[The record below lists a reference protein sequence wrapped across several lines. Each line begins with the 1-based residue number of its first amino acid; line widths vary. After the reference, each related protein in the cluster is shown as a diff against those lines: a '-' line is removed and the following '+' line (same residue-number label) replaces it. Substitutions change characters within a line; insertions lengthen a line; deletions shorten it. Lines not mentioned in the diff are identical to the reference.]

1 MSKRLLNLLV
11 IISVLAIA
19 APVVVAAPPAQEAG
33 QDYVVVADDWLSKLA
48 DKYLGNPMA
57 YPAIVE
63 YTNQKHAGDDS
74 YAEITDPDLIEVGW
88 KIYIPSAEEAATLV
102 AEAPPAPAPGEKV
115 SLSFWNMPFVTQE
128 VSPEYVL
135 KWEEDAVTALP
146 NATVD
151 NFYGPG
157 KYKDQ
162 RDKYLLQAKSGTPD
176 VIEGLLEDT
185 AVYVQKG
192 LIEPLDD
199 RFAAWADSAQFVES
213 TLAPLTIEGKLYGI
227 PYNTNARAMV
237 YRKDIFEENDLK
249 VPETWGEL
257 IETARKI
264 TELTN
269 GETHGFYVCT
279 EVGDPRAAQ
288 EFISWYYQVSGKQ
301 NLFEVTAGEVKFNGT
316 VDQFEKVL
324 TLYDE
329 LFTGEYPAC
338 DPNQRGT
345 GWPVEDPGYVAGKW
359 AMAPM
364 GPWLWGRRDESEI
377 ARDILE
383 NKTAITALP
392 VSEDGVPAT
401 YLEVKPIMLNTYSEN
416 KDAAWELVQYITSKE
431 KMGEWLAESGGIPA
445 RKDSLEMDVFTKSD
459 IGWWI
464 QGFANELPKS
474 VAMAPINWGPV
485 SEANLR
491 AVNYV
496 IYDEKT
502 PAEAAQWLYDRIME
516 LKEAGEL

>member
-1 MSKRLLNLLV
+1 MRKVASSVVLGMLLV
-11 IISVLAIA
+11 SLLLACGPTA
-19 APVVVAAPPAQEAG
+19 APEPTEPPAAEPTQPEAAEPEAG
-33 QDYVVVADDWLSKLA
+33 
-48 DKYLGNPMA
+48 
-57 YPAIVE
+57 E
-63 YTNQKHAGDDS
+63 
-74 YAEITDPDLIEVGW
+74 
-88 KIYIPSAEEAATLV
+88 KI
-102 AEAPPAPAPGEKV
+102 

-135 KWEEDAVTALP
+135 KWEEDAKTALP

-162 RDKYLLQAKSGTPD
+162 RDKFLLQAKSGTPD

-199 RFAAWADSAQFVES
+199 RFAAWADSGQFVEA
-213 TLAPLTIEGKLYGI
+213 TLAPLRINGKLYGI
-227 PYNTNARAMV
+227 PYNTNARALI
-237 YRKDIFEENDLK
+237 YRKDIFEEHGLK

-269 GETHGFYVCT
+269 KETFGMYLCS

-288 EFISWYYQVSGKQ
+288 EFISWYFQVSGGK
-301 NLFEVTAGEVKFNGT
+301 NMFEVTDEGVEFNAT
-316 VDQFEKVL
+316 VDQLEKVL

-329 LFTGEYPAC
+329 LFMDVEYPAI
-338 DPNQRGT
+338 DPNVRGT
-345 GWPVEDPGYVAGKW
+345 GWPVEDPGYVAGQW
-359 AMAPM
+359 AMCPM
-364 GPWLWGRRDESEI
+364 GPWLWGRRVESET
-377 ARDILE
+377 AKDILE
-383 NKTAITALP
+383 NKTAITSLP

-401 YLEVKPIMLNTYSEN
+401 YLEVKPIMLSAFAED
-416 KDAAWELVQYITSKE
+416 KDAAWELIQYITSKE
-431 KMGEWLAESGGIPA
+431 KMAEWLADSGGIPA
-445 RKDSLEMDVFTKSD
+445 RTDSLEMPVFTESD

-464 QGFANELPKS
+464 QGFANELGKS
-474 VAMAPINWGPV
+474 VTMAPVNWGPV

-491 AVNYV
+491 AVNFV

-502 PAEAAQWLYDRIME
+502 PEEAAQWLYDTIME
-516 LKEAGEL
+516 LKENDEL

>member
-1 MSKRLLNLLV
+1 MKKKQLSRRDFLNLSAGAAVGTLLAACGSTPTPQV
-11 IISVLAIA
+11 IEKIVTKEVEKEVVKE
-19 APVVVAAPPAQEAG
+19 VVVTATPEPAPPAA
-33 QDYVVVADDWLSKLA
+33 
-48 DKYLGNPMA
+48 
-57 YPAIVE
+57 
-63 YTNQKHAGDDS
+63 
-74 YAEITDPDLIEVGW
+74 
-88 KIYIPSAEEAATLV
+88 
-102 AEAPPAPAPGEKV
+102 EKV
-115 SLSFWNMPFVTQE
+115 NLSFWNMPFVTQE

-135 KWEEDAVTALP
+135 QWEEDVKQALP
-146 NATVD
+146 NAAVD

-162 RDKYLLQAKSGTPD
+162 RDKFLLQAKSGTPD
-176 VIEGLLEDT
+176 VIEGLLEDV
-185 AVYVQKG
+185 AVYVEKG

-199 RFAAWADSAQFVES
+199 RFAAWPEHEQFVES
-213 TLAPLTIEGKLYGI
+213 TLTPLTIGGKLYGI
-227 PYNTNARAMV
+227 PYNTNARAMI
-237 YRKDIFEENDLK
+237 YRKDLFEEHNLEI
-249 VPETWGEL
+249 PTTWTAL

-269 GETHGFYVCT
+269 KETHGFFVCT

-301 NLFEVTAGEVKFNGT
+301 NMFTVEGGEKQFNGT
-316 VDQFEKVL
+316 VDQLGKVL

-329 LFTGEYPAC
+329 LFQEVDYPAC
-338 DPNQRGT
+338 DPNVRGT
-345 GWPVEDPGYVAGKW
+345 GWPVEDPGYVAGQW

-364 GPWLWGRRDESEI
+364 GPWLWGRRDESDV

-392 VSEDGVPAT
+392 VADDGTPAT
-401 YLEVKPIMLNTYSEN
+401 YLEVKPIMLNTFSAN
-416 KDAAWELVQYITSKE
+416 KDAAWELIKYITSKD

-445 RKDSLEMDVFTKSD
+445 RTDSLELDVFAKSD

-464 QGFANELPKS
+464 QGFANELPKA
-474 VAMAPINWGPV
+474 VAQAPINWGPV

-502 PAEAAQWLYDRIME
+502 PQEAAQWLYDRIME
-516 LKEAGEL
+516 LKANDEL